1 MRQMLMA
8 AALVACASPVFAQ
21 PAPAISASK
30 AAAIREY
37 MAITDPAKMVNDMAE
52 AAAKPTIE
60 ALSQRMA
67 AQGIQ
72 LSANKQQQ
80 IRRLFVEEMQ
90 ILAPDVIKWTE
101 NSTAQVFT
109 EAEIRAITAFYKTAE
124 GQSMLRKMPQ
134 LQASIQG
141 PLMQAMQGR
150 MPMIAQ
156 KLQVILSMPDSANK

>member
-1 MRQMLMA
+1 
-8 AALVACASPVFAQ
+8 
-21 PAPAISASK
+21 
-30 AAAIREY
+30 
-37 MAITDPAKMVNDMAE
+37 
-52 AAAKPTIE
+52 
-60 ALSQRMA
+60 
-67 AQGIQ
+67 
-72 LSANKQQQ
+72 
-80 IRRLFVEEMQ
+80 
-90 ILAPDVIKWTE
+90 VIKWTE